1 MQIREAVLSDASR
14 ILEIYAPYVEETA
27 ISFEYEVPDLME
39 FETRIKKITERFPY
53 LVAEEDG
60 KIIGYCYA
68 NEFRTRKAY
77 EKNVETSIYIDR
89 KNRRSGIGRAL
100 YAELELRLREMGI
113 RNMYACI
120 AYPEAEDEYLTKDSV
135 KFHDKMGFQ
144 QCGLFQS
151 CGYKFDRWYHMVYME
166 KIIADDK

>member
-27 ISFEYEVPDLME
+27 ISFEYEVPDLTE

-77 EKNVETSIYIDR
+77 EKNVETSI
-89 KNRRSGIGRAL
+89 
-100 YAELELRLREMGI
+100 
-113 RNMYACI
+113 
-120 AYPEAEDEYLTKDSV
+120 
-135 KFHDKMGFQ
+135 
-144 QCGLFQS
+144 
-151 CGYKFDRWYHMVYME
+151 
-166 KIIADDK
+166 